1 MSNRTLTV
9 LVLISLAFNI
19 AFLAGFIYK
28 QSRIRSFLNPD
39 GPKPNIPPERIE
51 FFERMKHDMIP
62 FREDFEKSK
71 KDFVM
76 ELVNPDFNEEILNEK
91 LDIILEKQI
100 RMEHEL
106 GKRLIMLR
114 KEMSPEEAHRFFAK
128 HHFRNEKF
136 KERLKKLRELK

>member
-19 AFLAGFIYK
+19 AFFAGFIYK
-28 QSRIRSFLNPD
+28 QSRIRSLLKPD
-39 GPKPNIPPERIE
+39 GPYPNIPPERIE
-51 FFERMKHDMIP
+51 FFEKMKHDMIP

-76 ELVNPDFNEEILNEK
+76 ELVNPDFNEEILNKK
-91 LDIILEKQI
+91 LDITLEKQI

-106 GKRLIMLR
+106 GKRLIILR
-114 KEMSPEEAHRFFAK
+114 REMSPEEAHRFFTK
-128 HHFRNEKF
+128 QHFRNENLREKF
-136 KERLKKLRELK
+136 KKWRRLK